1 MRDLKHLIYFENL
14 LQQANNDLVQDAC
27 KDGRLALAW
36 NCSYIPEV
44 LLDTDNCFG
53 VRLRAPNCTNP
64 DMATYYMTNRSC
76 PYSKSILE
84 RAFEGGYNFISALI
98 GQECCTTMN
107 RMEQY
112 FEYCE
117 LIPNDKFFCT
127 YLDMPLR
134 KTEWH
139 AGYYRR
145 QIEQK
150 IIQPL
155 EKVYGVDFSEEKLR
169 KAVEQF
175 NEVCRIITEM
185 NAMRMADNPVITGY
199 EFHVIQLCTLT
210 CPKDLILPYLRE
222 TLQELRERQPDPK
235 PWYRAR
241 ILIAGSEIDD
251 PEFTKMLEMAGGMV
265 VADRYCFGSMPGR
278 EEIPLEE
285 LMFSQDF
292 GFLARNLEQSVNL
305 YRMSIGADGTEQ
317 MELVVGEPTE
327 MFPAGG
333 ILCKRSGFG
342 DYENQ
347 YFWQSK
353 VFDGKLFLGTF
364 DTSSLLEPLGQF
376 TNGDLLHMSRDE
388 WASQIGYLKVLLQL
402 LLNKNT
408 GDGTLLAADADT
420 DAAIDAAVDAVNEE
434 ADSPETFSLT
444 DAQYDTLR
452 QGIDDGAYAAAYS
465 VSTLGSLRRLN
476 SLLAKLTDL
485 VETNDIAGFVDIYQ
499 QACDLYS
506 GISDKLPEALKKLY
520 DALVRITELENMKD
534 LVICLNKLSTA
545 TRGFGLYTI
554 TSENGKLTLDTLTRD
569 GFGDPF
575 NHGLRAFAVN
585 DEQGWMVIGTANPFM
600 GTQLWRTTV
609 DMTDPM
615 DRFTDLDP
623 NGWAYPS
630 IEYCVRHGLMSGMSD
645 TIFSPNTVTTR
656 AQLVQ
661 VLYNLE
667 GKPDVSDVA
676 VPFTDAASGWYRD
689 AVAWAYKT
697 GVVDGMSPTTFAP
710 NNTVTR
716 EQVAVIL
723 MRYLT
728 KVCGV
733 ERTWTPDDLSGF
745 ADGGNVS
752 GWARAGMADAVALG
766 LFGGTQ
772 DSSGQVW
779 LRPGAGTTR
788 AETAALLQ
796 RMCTKVL
803 GIG

>member
-222 TLQELRERQPDPK
+222 TLQELRERKPDPK

-241 ILIAGSEIDD
+241 VLIAGSEIDD

-265 VADRYCFGSMPGR
+265 VADRYCFGSFPSR
-278 EEIPLEE
+278 ERIEI
-285 LMFSQDF
+285 QDGETAF
-292 GFLARNLEQSVNL
+292 YAICRHYLHWNQCARFMEGAKIDQRHAEVKRLVDEFH
-305 YRMSIGADGTEQ
+305 ADG
-317 MELVVGEPTE
+317 V
-327 MFPAGG
+327 
-333 ILCKRSGFG
+333 
-342 DYENQ
+342 
-347 YFWQSK
+347 
-353 VFDGKLFLGTF
+353 
-364 DTSSLLEPLGQF
+364 
-376 TNGDLLHMSRDE
+376 
-388 WASQIGYLKVLLQL
+388 
-402 LLNKNT
+402 
-408 GDGTLLAADADT
+408 
-420 DAAIDAAVDAVNEE
+420 
-434 ADSPETFSLT
+434 
-444 DAQYDTLR
+444 
-452 QGIDDGAYAAAYS
+452 
-465 VSTLGSLRRLN
+465 
-476 SLLAKLTDL
+476 
-485 VETNDIAGFVDIYQ
+485 IY
-499 QACDLYS
+499 
-506 GISDKLPEALKKLY
+506 
-520 DALVRITELENMKD
+520 ENMKFCEFWSYEKV
-534 LVICLNKLSTA
+534 LASHILTEEMGVPCC
-545 TRGFGLYTI
+545 TI
-554 TSENGKLTLDTLTRD
+554 EK
-569 GFGDPF
+569 
-575 NHGLRAFAVN
+575 
-585 DEQGWMVIGTANPFM
+585 
-600 GTQLWRTTV
+600 
-609 DMTDPM
+609 
-615 DRFTDLDP
+615 
-623 NGWAYPS
+623 
-630 IEYCVRHGLMSGMSD
+630 EY
-645 TIFSPNTVTTR
+645 
-656 AQLVQ
+656 
-661 VLYNLE
+661 
-667 GKPDVSDVA
+667 
-676 VPFTDAASGWYRD
+676 
-689 AVAWAYKT
+689 
-697 GVVDGMSPTTFAP
+697 
-710 NNTVTR
+710 
-716 EQVAVIL
+716 
-723 MRYLT
+723 
-728 KVCGV
+728 
-733 ERTWTPDDLSGF
+733 
-745 ADGGNVS
+745 
-752 GWARAGMADAVALG
+752 ALG
-766 LFGGTQ
+766 
-772 DSSGQVW
+772 SIGQ
-779 LRPGAGTTR
+779 LRTR
-788 AETAALLQ
+788 FQAFVESLEI
-796 RMCTKVL
+796 KK
-803 GIG
+803 INS